1 MGRIASTNK
10 EVFGYIDEI
19 AIWRKGN
26 SIHLRTNA
34 VWIKYFEDRNKT
46 LIQEIM
52 VYVHKLKNQFYTY
65 KKVGSEYHIITDEA
79 TGIPLIK
86 NGKTHEEF
94 DGIWNEYMNKP
105 VSINIL

>member
-1 MGRIASTNK
+1 MARIESTNK
-10 EVFGYIDEI
+10 EVLGYIDEI

-34 VWIKYFEDRNKT
+34 TWIKIFEDRNQT

-52 VYVHKLKNQFYTY
+52 KEVHRIKNEFYTF
-65 KKVGSEYHIITDEA
+65 KRVGREFHIETDEK
-79 TGIPLIK
+79 GIPLIK
-86 NGKTHEEF
+86 NGKTDEEF
-94 DGIWNEYMNKP
+94 DEVWNAYMNKP